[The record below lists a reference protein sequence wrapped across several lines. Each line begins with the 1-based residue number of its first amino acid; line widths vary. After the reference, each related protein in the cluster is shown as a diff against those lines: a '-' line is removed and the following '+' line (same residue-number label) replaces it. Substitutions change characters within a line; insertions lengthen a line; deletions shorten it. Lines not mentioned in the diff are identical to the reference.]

1 MANSRGVPLW
11 DSLTIERRII
21 PDQGRMTYQPRQ
33 DWFTIVAPLRGLCQF
48 EYPDDS
54 GWHRTT
60 LVSGDTSRLVGKSA
74 VRLWQPPAGKQRAE
88 VAFIAL
94 PTQHF
99 RYYADEHPE
108 VDLRDLSSLETPRV
122 FDPVAAAMAPGL
134 LRARDAGVGEHYAFR
149 AAHYLTAHLLHP
161 HIDQRSDTHGLNPE
175 RLLAVTD
182 YMRENLA
189 SHITLEDMARE
200 ALLSRYHF
208 VRQFSTAT
216 GKTPVQYLTE
226 LRVETACHLLTTSGE
241 LISQVGTR
249 CGFPNAGNFA
259 RVFRKHLGCSP
270 LQYRQRSEPS

>member
-1 MANSRGVPLW
+1 MADPRSAPLW
-11 DSLTIERRII
+11 NSLTIERRFI
-21 PDQGRMTYQPRQ
+21 PDQGRMTYQPPQ
-33 DWFTIVAPLRGLCQF
+33 DWFTIVALLHGLCQV
-48 EYPDDS
+48 EYLDGS
-54 GWHRTT
+54 GWHQTT

-74 VRLWQPPAGKQRAE
+74 VRLMRPPAVKQRAE

-108 VDLRDLSSLETPRV
+108 VAVRDLSALETPRV

-134 LRARDAGVGEHYAFR
+134 LRAHDAGVGEHYAFR

-161 HIDQRSDTHGLNPE
+161 HHDLRSDTPGLNPE

-182 YMRENLA
+182 YMHEHLA
-189 SHITLEDMARE
+189 SHITLEDMAKE

-208 VRQFSTAT
+208 VRQFAAAT

-226 LRVETACHLLTTSGE
+226 LRVDTACRLLTTSNE
-241 LISQVGTR
+241 LISQVGSR
-249 CGFPNAGNFA
+249 CGFPNPGNFA
-259 RVFRKHLGCSP
+259 RVFKKHLGCSP
-270 LQYRQRSEPS
+270 LQYRQRSQPT